1 VIRGLHFQINPYAQ
15 AKLVR
20 VLEDSRCCCRFTQKI
35 IYFWKHFSVLLS
47 AENNKQLMVP
57 HGFAHGFAVL
67 SATASVIYKV
77 DQVYNKRK

>member
-1 VIRGLHFQINPYAQ
+1 
-15 AKLVR
+15 
-20 VLEDSRCCCRFTQKI
+20 
-35 IYFWKHFSVLLS
+35 VLLS

-77 DQVYNKRK
+77 DQVYNKEKSERIRYDDDPTLAIDWLNEIIVSDKVQYLPSFDEINCGF

>member
-1 VIRGLHFQINPYAQ
+1 
-15 AKLVR
+15 
-20 VLEDSRCCCRFTQKI
+20 
-35 IYFWKHFSVLLS
+35 VLLS

-77 DQVYNKRK
+77 DQVYNKESERGIRYDDPT

>member
-1 VIRGLHFQINPYAQ
+1 
-15 AKLVR
+15 LVR
-20 VLEDSRCCCRFTQKI
+20 VLEEILDVVVDLRKKSSTFG
-35 IYFWKHFSVLLS
+35 KHFSVLLS

-77 DQVYNKRK
+77 DQVYNKESERGIRYDDPT

>member
-1 VIRGLHFQINPYAQ
+1 
-15 AKLVR
+15 
-20 VLEDSRCCCRFTQKI
+20 
-35 IYFWKHFSVLLS
+35 VLLS

-77 DQVYNKRK
+77 DQVYNKESERGIRYDDPTLAIDWQLDSNEVMCV